1 MLQRKAAAA
10 PKVRT
15 SKARVQKAHRAPS
28 GALKAKTKSKAG
40 PIDSVFLLLV
50 LILVAFGLVMVFSA
64 SYATANYRY
73 GDSLHYIKRQAIF
86 AVIGIVAMLIIS
98 KVPYYIYHRLAKP
111 IYWIGLG
118 LITIVWPL
126 NSFGA
131 GRFISIG
138 GQQFQPSEL
147 MKVAIIVLFAALIVQ
162 NHNKMNTLKFGVL
175 PFLMALFPV
184 IVVLVALQHH
194 LSATIIISTIGIAM
208 MFVGGS
214 RMRYFL
220 PIAGVGVLGV
230 VGLIVVKGV
239 AYMGDRVY
247 NWMHPMEDILGDSW
261 QTVQS
266 LIAIGSGGFMGLGLG
281 NSRQKYLYLPEP
293 QNDFI
298 FAIVCEELGFIGAL
312 LVILLFVC
320 LVYRGFVIA
329 NKAPNRFASMVV
341 MGITFQIALQTLLN
355 IAVVSNAM
363 PNTGISLPFF
373 SYGGTALMIQLAEMG
388 IILNISRYS
397 VEEKV

>member
-1 MLQRKAAAA
+1 MMQRKAATAPNARAPRAQKA
-10 PKVRT
+10 PK
-15 SKARVQKAHRAPS
+15 
-28 GALKAKTKSKAG
+28 GALKTRTKTSVG

-64 SYATANYRY
+64 SYASANYRY
-73 GDSLHYIKRQAIF
+73 GDSLHYIKRQAVF
-86 AVIGIVAMLIIS
+86 AVIGVVAMLIIS
-98 KVPYYIYHRLAKP
+98 RVPYYIYHRLAKP
-111 IYWIGLG
+111 IYWICLG

-126 NSFGA
+126 NGFGA

-147 MKVAIIVLFAALIVQ
+147 MKVAIIILFSALIVQ
-162 NHNKMNTLKFGVL
+162 NFRKMDTLKFGIM
-175 PFLMALFPV
+175 PFMLALLPV
-184 IVVLVALQHH
+184 IIVLVALQHH
-194 LSATIIISTIGIAM
+194 LSATIIICTIGVAM

-220 PIAGVGVLGV
+220 PVAGAGVLGII
-230 VGLIVVKGV
+230 GMIMVKGV
-239 AYMGDRVY
+239 DYMGDRVY
-247 NWMHPMEDILGDSW
+247 NWMHPMEDVLGDSW

-312 LVILLFVC
+312 LVILLFVF

-329 NKAPNRFASMVV
+329 NKAPNKFASMVV
-341 MGITFQIALQTLLN
+341 IGITFQIALQALLN